1 MGIKSLE
8 TLVKEVLDLVKTIL
22 LKEALNLSKN
32 NQCNLIDIRDI
43 RELQNEGRAKNSSHI
58 PKGMLELWPDPKSV
72 YFKDSKLD
80 MKKNVFFCAG
90 VLDLH

>member
-43 RELQNEGRAKNSSHI
+43 RELQNEGRVK
-58 PKGMLELWPDPKSV
+58 KLKS
-72 YFKDSKLD
+72 YTKRYARALARS
-80 MKKNVFFCAG
+80 
-90 VLDLH
+90 

>member
-43 RELQNEGRAKNSSHI
+43 RELQNEGRVKNSSHI
-58 PKGMLELWPDPKSV
+58 PRGMLEFWLDPESV
-72 YFKDSKLD
+72 YFKNSKLD
-80 MKKNVFFCAG
+80 MKKNGFFALAA
-90 VLDLH
+90 LDLH